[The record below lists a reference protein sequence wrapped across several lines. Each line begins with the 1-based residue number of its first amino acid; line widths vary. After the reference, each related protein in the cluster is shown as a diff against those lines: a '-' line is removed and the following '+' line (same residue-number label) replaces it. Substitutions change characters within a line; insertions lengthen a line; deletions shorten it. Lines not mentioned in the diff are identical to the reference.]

1 MEQRQAKCD
10 LSDLHYK
17 TLIEAAGH
25 IQNREISSLEITTAI
40 LNRIASLD
48 TTLKSYATVM
58 KDYALASAEKADNEI
73 AAGHYRGPLH
83 GIPIAVKDL
92 CFTKGVRTMGGSAV
106 FADHVPNYNSTVVK
120 RLESAGAVLLG
131 KVNLTEGAMAG
142 YHPDLDIPVNPWN
155 KRVWSGAS
163 SSGSGV
169 AVAAGLAYA
178 TLGSDT
184 GGSIRFPAASCGVV
198 GLKPTWGRVS
208 RYGVFALAE
217 SLDHIG
223 PLARS
228 TADAA
233 AVLQAI
239 AGHDDNDPTSLP
251 NPVPDILG
259 TIDSGVKGIRIGL
272 DERYVF
278 EKADSELAQAVVS
291 GVRALEA
298 LGAELVEV
306 TLPDFDAFIP
316 AWITLCTAEAVLAH
330 AATYPSRRDDYGPW
344 FREWLDLGSRVS
356 GADYARA
363 NNMRAALNGLLRMV
377 FGKIDLLACPSMSG
391 PPKPVTEEK
400 LYGPME
406 GFDPSDLRFTAPFN
420 FNGAPTLSVPCGF
433 NQAGLPLSLQFIGH
447 HLSEPVLCQVGYAYQ
462 EVTDWHRVKPAMA

>member
-1 MEQRQAKCD
+1 MDKPQATGN
-10 LSDLHYK
+10 LTGLHFK
-17 TLIEAAGH
+17 TLTEAADS
-25 IQNREISSLEITTAI
+25 IQSREISSLEVTTAI

-48 TTLKSYATVM
+48 VTLKSYATVM
-58 KDYALASAEKADNEI
+58 EDHALASAKRADNEI
-73 AAGHYRGPLH
+73 AAGRYRGPLH

-92 CFTKGVRTMGGSAV
+92 CFTKGIRTMGGTAV
-106 FADHVPNYNSTVVK
+106 LAEHVPEYDSTVVE

-131 KVNLTEGAMAG
+131 KLNLTEGAMAG

-208 RYGVFALAE
+208 RYGVLALAE

-223 PLARS
+223 PLTRS

-239 AGHDDNDPTSLP
+239 AGHDPNDPTSLP
-251 NPVPDILG
+251 GPVPDISAG
-259 TIDSGVKGIRIGL
+259 MDGGVKGLRIGL
-272 DERYVF
+272 DEQYVF
-278 EKADSELAQAVVS
+278 DKADWELAEAVVS
-291 GVRALEA
+291 GVQTLKT
-298 LGAELVEV
+298 LGAEIVNV
-306 TLPDFDAFIP
+306 TLPDLDAFMP
-316 AWITLCTAEAVLAH
+316 AWVTLCTAEAVLAH
-330 AATYPSRRDDYGPW
+330 EATYPSRRDDYGPW
-344 FREWLDLGSRVS
+344 FRGWLDLGSKVS

-363 NNMRAALNGLLRMV
+363 NNMRAALNGLLRGV
-377 FGKIDLLACPSMSG
+377 FEKIDLLACPSMSG
-391 PPKPVTEEK
+391 PPMPVTEEE
-400 LYGPME
+400 LYGSME
-406 GFDPSDLRFTAPFN
+406 GFVPSDLRFTAPFD

-433 NQAGLPLSLQFIGH
+433 SQDGLPLSLQFVGH
-447 HLSEPVLCQVGYAYQ
+447 YLSEPLLCQVGYAYQ
-462 EVTDWHRVKPAMA
+462 EVTEWHKARPTMA

>member
-1 MEQRQAKCD
+1 MDKRQSAYD
-10 LSDLHYK
+10 RTDLHFK
-17 TLIEAAGH
+17 TLTDVAGH
-25 IQNREISSLEITTAI
+25 IRRHEMSSLEVTTAI

-58 KDYALASAEKADNEI
+58 EDHALASAKKADNEI
-73 AAGHYRGPLH
+73 AAGRYRGPLH

-92 CFTKGVRTMGGSAV
+92 CFTKGIRTMGGSTV
-106 FADHVPNYNSTVVK
+106 FAEHVPDYDSTVVK

-131 KVNLTEGAMAG
+131 KLNLTEGAMAG
-142 YHPDLDIPVNPWN
+142 YHPDFDIPVNPWN

-228 TADAA
+228 TTDAA
-233 AVLQAI
+233 VVLQAI
-239 AGHDDNDPTSLP
+239 AGYDANDPTSLS
-251 NPVPDILG
+251 NPVPDILDI
-259 TIDSGVKGIRIGL
+259 IDLGVKGVRIGL
-272 DERYVF
+272 DEQYVF
-278 EKADSELAQAVVS
+278 EKADSEVAQAVVS
-291 GVRALEA
+291 GVRALEV
-298 LGAELVEV
+298 LGAEIVEV
-306 TLPDFDAFIP
+306 TLPDFDAYIL

-330 AATYPSRRDDYGPW
+330 ADTYPSRRDDYGPW
-344 FREWLDLGSRVS
+344 FREWLDLGSKVS

-363 NNMRAALNGLLRMV
+363 NNTRAALNGLLRRI
-377 FGKIDLLACPSMSG
+377 FGKIDLLACPSMPG
-391 PPKPVTEEK
+391 PPKPVTEEE
-400 LYGPME
+400 LYGSME
-406 GFDPSDLRFTAPFN
+406 GFDPSNLRFTAPFD

-433 NQAGLPLSLQFIGH
+433 NQDGLPLSLQFIGH
-447 HLSEPVLCQVGYAYQ
+447 HLSEPMLCQVGYAYQ
-462 EVTDWHRVKPAMA
+462 EATDWHRARPTML